1 MAGTRLNGGIAL
13 VTGAASGIGKDACFA
28 LAEAG
33 VEAILLADLNLSTE
47 TTLQECQKFASH
59 PNFRALSVVVD
70 VTDEA
75 SVDNMVQRAVSE
87 LGRID
92 YCVHSAG
99 ISGNSRTRTATLNVD
114 AFDQSMRTNSRG
126 TMLVLRAVSQ
136 AMSLQEPRSYTS
148 TRSNT
153 TRSLG
158 RGSIVVLSSINGLI
172 SVPGMMPYTASKH
185 ATIGIAQTAAVDNF
199 EHHIRVNIV
208 CPSWT
213 DTPMMQKTISNVP
226 TLEQAIAKL
235 CPLGR
240 IAMPEEVSDAVVF
253 LCSPAASFINGE
265 SLVIDAGFTLTG
277 FRMGH

>member
-1 MAGTRLNGGIAL
+1 MAGTRLNDGIAL
-13 VTGAASGIGKDACFA
+13 VTGAASGIGKDVCFA

-33 VEAILLADLNLSTE
+33 VEAILLADLNFPTNL
-47 TTLQECQKFASH
+47 TLQECQKFASH
-59 PNFRALSVVVD
+59 SNFRALSVMVD

-87 LGRID
+87 LGQP
-92 YCVHSAG
+92 H
-99 ISGNSRTRTATLNVD
+99 
-114 AFDQSMRTNSRG
+114 
-126 TMLVLRAVSQ
+126 
-136 AMSLQEPRSYTS
+136 SYTS
-148 TRSNT
+148 TRSNM

-185 ATIGIAQTAAVDNF
+185 ATIGTAQTAAVDNF
-199 EHHIRVNIV
+199 EH
-208 CPSWT
+208 C
-213 DTPMMQKTISNVP
+213 KTTSNVP
-226 TLEQAIAKL
+226 TLKQAIAKL

-253 LCSPAASFINGE
+253 ICSPAASFINGE

>member
-13 VTGAASGIGKDACFA
+13 VTGAASGIGKDVCFA

-33 VEAILLADLNLSTE
+33 VEAILLADLNLSTDL
-47 TTLQECQKFASH
+47 TRQECQKFASH
-59 PNFRALSVVVD
+59 SNFRALSVMVD

-99 ISGNSRTRTATLNVD
+99 ISGNSRTRTASLNID
-114 AFDQSMRTNSRG
+114 AFDRSMRTNSRG
-126 TMLVLRAVSQ
+126 TLLVLRAVSH
-136 AMSLQEPRSYTS
+136 AI
-148 TRSNT
+148 
-153 TRSLG
+153 LG

-240 IAMPEEVSDAVVF
+240 LAMPEEVSDAVAF

-265 SLVIDAGFTLTG
+265 SLVIDAGFSLTG

>member
-13 VTGAASGIGKDACFA
+13 VTGASSGTGKDVCFA
-28 LAEAG
+28 LAVAG
-33 VEAILLADLNLSTE
+33 VEAILLADLNLPTDL
-47 TTLQECQKFASH
+47 TRQECQKFASH
-59 PNFRALSVVVD
+59 SNFRALSLMVD

-92 YCVHSAG
+92 YCPH
-99 ISGNSRTRTATLNVD
+99 
-114 AFDQSMRTNSRG
+114 
-126 TMLVLRAVSQ
+126 
-136 AMSLQEPRSYTS
+136 SYTS
-148 TRSNT
+148 TRSNM

-172 SVPGMMPYTASKH
+172 SVPGMMPYTASKQ

-199 EHHIRVNIV
+199 EHR
-208 CPSWT
+208 
-213 DTPMMQKTISNVP
+213 KTTSNVP
-226 TLEQAIAKL
+226 TLKQAIAKL

-253 LCSPAASFINGE
+253 ICSPAASFINGE

>member
-87 LGRID
+87 LGCID

-99 ISGNSRTRTATLNVD
+99 ISGNSRTRTAILNVD

-136 AMSLQEPRSYTS
+136 AMLL
-148 TRSNT
+148 
-153 TRSLG
+153 LG

-172 SVPGMMPYTASKH
+172 SVPGMMLYTASKH

-240 IAMPEEVSDAVVF
+240 IAIPEEVSDAVVF

>member
-13 VTGAASGIGKDACFA
+13 VTGAASGIGKDVCFA

-33 VEAILLADLNLSTE
+33 VEASLLADLNLPTDL
-47 TTLQECQKFASH
+47 TRQECQKFASH
-59 PNFRALSVVVD
+59 SNFRALSVMVD

-75 SVDNMVQRAVSE
+75 NVDKMVQGAVSA

-99 ISGNSRTRTATLNVD
+99 ISGNSPTRTASLNID
-114 AFDQSMRTNSRG
+114 AFDRSMRTNPRG
-126 TMLVLRAVSQ
+126 TMLVLQAVSH

-148 TRSNT
+148 TRSNM
-153 TRSLG
+153 TRCLG

-172 SVPGMMPYTASKH
+172 SVPGMMPYAASKH
-185 ATIGIAQTAAVDNF
+185 ATIGIAQTATVDNF
-199 EHHIRVNIV
+199 EHHVRVSIV

-213 DTPMMQKTISNVP
+213 DTPMMQRTTSDVP
-226 TLEQAIAKL
+226 TREAIAKL

-240 IAMPEEVSDAVVF
+240 IAMSEQVSDAVAF

-265 SLVIDAGFTLTG
+265 SLVIDAGFNLTG

>member
-13 VTGAASGIGKDACFA
+13 VTGASSGTGKDVCFA

-33 VEAILLADLNLSTE
+33 VKAILLADLNLPTDL
-47 TTLQECQKFASH
+47 TRQECQKFASH
-59 PNFRALSVVVD
+59 SNFRALSVMVD

-87 LGRID
+87 LGQP
-92 YCVHSAG
+92 H
-99 ISGNSRTRTATLNVD
+99 
-114 AFDQSMRTNSRG
+114 
-126 TMLVLRAVSQ
+126 
-136 AMSLQEPRSYTS
+136 SYTS
-148 TRSNT
+148 TRSNM

-199 EHHIRVNIV
+199 EHRVRVNI
-208 CPSWT
+208 
-213 DTPMMQKTISNVP
+213 KTTSNVP
-226 TLEQAIAKL
+226 TLKQAIAKL

-253 LCSPAASFINGE
+253 ICRPAASFINGE